1 MQRARDAFAT
11 GKTRDI
17 NFRIRQLEALLRMY
31 EENETEIVSALYK
44 DLRKPKYEA
53 RMFEIEVLKNDV
65 RTMIQNCREW
75 AKPQRV
81 SIPATICRVFCF
93 SSSHRR
99 FFPCKPVERPMALEY
114 DVISRLKWWLSGKM
128 PKHQRKRKGLG
139 KNLAGSRCETRD
151 G

>member
-11 GKTRDI
+11 GKTRDVS
-17 NFRIRQLEALLRMY
+17 FRIRQLEALLRMY
-31 EENETEIVSALYK
+31 EENEAEIVTALYK

-81 SIPATICRVFCF
+81 SITPTNDVEYFAFLLRTGDFFRV
-93 SSSHRR
+93 
-99 FFPCKPVERPMALEY
+99 
-114 DVISRLKWWLSGKM
+114 SRSNVQWPWNMTSLL
-128 PKHQRKRKGLG
+128 
-139 KNLAGSRCETRD
+139 D
-151 G
+151 